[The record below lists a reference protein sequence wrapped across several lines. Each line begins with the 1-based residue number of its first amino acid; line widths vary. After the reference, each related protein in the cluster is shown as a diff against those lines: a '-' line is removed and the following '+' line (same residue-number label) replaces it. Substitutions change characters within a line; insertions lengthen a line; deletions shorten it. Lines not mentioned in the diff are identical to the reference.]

1 MTQISHLILSSLCKA
16 LPTTLPTT
24 TIAPSPPPTPTTSTS
39 PPISV
44 PALEN
49 FDLELCTIWPWQ
61 EPSRRAMILQRIAI
75 VKCGPYEKCTS
86 VPKTEIYGLNFG
98 YELPLFLKVSLI
110 FGIFKIKSYC

>member
-16 LPTTLPTT
+16 LPTTLPPT
-24 TIAPSPPPTPTTSTS
+24 TIAPSPTPTTSTS

-98 YELPLFLKVSLI
+98 YELPLFFKVSLI
-110 FGIFKIKSYC
+110 FGIFKIKLYC